1 MMLRC
6 NIEPYGVFYLKEHC
20 YEPYGEIHTEVWVS
34 VRLSIAQLF
43 IVQLFIAMEER
54 MIRITSAAGFG
65 EVIRSRRKELH
76 YTQGFLSEFSG
87 LSVSFISD
95 LENGKKTAELE
106 KAIYLAN
113 LLGLDLCLEGREHGS

>member
-1 MMLRC
+1 
-6 NIEPYGVFYLKEHC
+6 
-20 YEPYGEIHTEVWVS
+20 
-34 VRLSIAQLF
+34 
-43 IVQLFIAMEER
+43 MEKTTQ
-54 MIRITSAAGFG
+54 ITSAASFG
-65 EVIRSRRKELH
+65 EALRLRRKELH

-113 LLGLDLCLEGREHGS
+113 LLGMDLCLKGREYGA